1 MDNKRM
7 SEYARMASM
16 KESYLF
22 DGLLDIACLCVLVR
36 GVENLRVLACG
47 VSPGYRPAPQKKAS
61 LQWFYSESTV
71 LKS

>member
-1 MDNKRM
+1 MR
-7 SEYARMASM
+7 EYGIRASM

-47 VSPGYRPAPQKKAS
+47 VSPGYRAARKKK
-61 LQWFYSESTV
+61 LVYSGSTV
-71 LKS
+71 NLQC

>member
-47 VSPGYRPAPQKKAS
+47 VSPGYRAARKKK
-61 LQWFYSESTV
+61 LVYSGSTV
-71 LKS
+71 NLQC